1 MPSLTPRATVV
12 RALAIR
18 EAELLDQAP
27 ASGHV
32 LVALIWEGG
41 GVAATALAGAGLP
54 KGADHEVRER
64 LAGAADL
71 DLGMGADA
79 LLGAAGK
86 IACDF
91 GRDYLGTEH
100 QLLAIVADSSL
111 GAVILPPDVRNR
123 AAVAVRSALAKR
135 ASET

>member
-41 GVAATALAGAGLP
+41 GVASAALADAGLP

-64 LAGAADL
+64 LADAADL
-71 DLGMGADA
+71 DRGMGADA

-86 IACDF
+86 IARDF
-91 GRDYLGTEH
+91 GHDYVGTEH

-111 GAVILPPDVRNR
+111 GAAVLAPDVRNR
-123 AAVAVRSALAKR
+123 AAARVRSVLTER